1 MRRKSHEMTGLT
13 RWGACA
19 IVVFG
24 LGGCSSMDSGSNQP
38 GMAKSP
44 VASSAS
50 MGNPKDG
57 ELPYPLGYMIWP
69 KFITDV
75 HKPDAKQVRDLYV
88 NSTGAMTKEGEAFP
102 NGTVMVMEL
111 YKAKTDGE
119 ALITRS
125 DGKLA
130 KGDLAKIFVMAKGEG
145 WGQDVPDNLKNG
157 TWVYSAFGPD
167 RKPLMEDFNKCRAC
181 HMPLGQQKDFVH
193 RYDEYFAK
201 RGHS

>member
-38 GMAKSP
+38 GMAKTP

-75 HKPDAKQVRDLYV
+75 HKPDA
-88 NSTGAMTKEGEAFP
+88 NSGSLREQ
-102 NGTVMVMEL
+102 
-111 YKAKTDGE
+111 Y
-119 ALITRS
+119 RS
-125 DGKLA
+125 ND
-130 KGDLAKIFVMAKGEG
+130 
-145 WGQDVPDNLKNG
+145 
-157 TWVYSAFGPD
+157 
-167 RKPLMEDFNKCRAC
+167 
-181 HMPLGQQKDFVH
+181 
-193 RYDEYFAK
+193 
-201 RGHS
+201 